1 MNWDQFKNAVSH
13 MCLAGAVVAS
23 WSLTLEATGLNTFND
38 KIFLVPEFNAFSEN
52 I

>member
-1 MNWDQFKNAVSH
+1 MNWGRFKDPVSH

-23 WSLTLEATGLNTFND
+23 WFLTLEYAGLNSFTVITN
-38 KIFLVPEFNAFSEN
+38 ILVTESNEN